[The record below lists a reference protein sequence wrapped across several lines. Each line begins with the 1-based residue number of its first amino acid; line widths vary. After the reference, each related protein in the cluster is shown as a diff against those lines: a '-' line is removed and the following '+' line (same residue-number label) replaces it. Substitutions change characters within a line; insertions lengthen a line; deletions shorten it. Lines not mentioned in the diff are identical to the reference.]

1 MILLIIIPVYISLNL
16 YILHR
21 VHKWLTACSERFHSG
36 KFAVPYIVI
45 YSLLALSLL
54 FAFLLPSS
62 ELQVLVKRISNYW
75 LGTFAYILIFIAVAD
90 ILRLVL
96 KKIPG
101 KIHDFFFSKV
111 GYVFVGILLTALIGG
126 ISAYGI
132 VHSNI
137 VKVKP
142 YEVTI
147 RKNCGD
153 NRDLKVVLVADLHLG
168 YSVGNRQMQRMV
180 KKINDQNADLVVFA
194 GDIFDNEY
202 DAIYEPDRVADLL
215 AGLKSRYGTYACYG
229 NHDIEE
235 PVLAGFTFRQSEKK
249 ESDPRMDEF
258 LKNANI
264 TLLRDEGTLID
275 GKFYLYGRPD
285 AHRPGRGIET
295 RKTPDEITADMDK
308 NKPIIVLDHQP
319 KELQEL
325 ADAGVDVDL
334 CGHTHDGQMFPGN
347 LTIKLMWE
355 NACGYLQKGKMH
367 NIVTSGVGLFGPNM
381 RVGTK
386 AEICPITI
394 HFAKN

>member
-1 MILLIIIPVYISLNL
+1 MLAIFLAPVYILANVFTAYWLLRWMKEVHPLFRHPAVLGVILVL
-16 YILHR
+16 Y
-21 VHKWLTACSERFHSG
+21 AF
-36 KFAVPYIVI
+36 F
-45 YSLLALSLL
+45 ALSLL
-54 FAFLLPSS
+54 TSFLI
-62 ELQVLVKRISNYW
+62 KRDPVHRILKVISNCW
-75 LGTFAYILIFIAVAD
+75 LGMYLYFLGFTAI
-90 ILRLVL
+90 LVL
-96 KKIPG
+96 LRFIFAHTVLTKTWLYSPMGLKA
-101 KIHDFFFSKV
+101 V
-111 GYVFVGILLTALIGG
+111 GLGAILFVTGMCI
-126 ISAYGI
+126 YGM
-132 VHSNI
+132 VHAVHI
-137 VKVKP
+137 YTTR
-142 YEVTI
+142 YEVPS
-147 RKNCGD
+147 KKD
-153 NRDLKVVLVADLHLG
+153 AHLKIALVADLHLG
-168 YSVGNRQMQRMV
+168 YSIGSHQMEEMV
-180 KKINDQNADLVVFA
+180 EKINAEEPDVVVIA

-264 TLLRDEGTLID
+264 TLLHDEGTLID

-325 ADAGVDVDL
+325 ADAGVDIDL